1 MQFDFATSIY
11 KPLILYDMAD
21 VSLDQ
26 FMIDT
31 IAELQADNCKGL
43 KEDIAFLDEMVSLM
57 MVDLSPRE
65 ENFMKDFLKMQ
76 RLNGIRNYLKAF
88 IPTEN

>member
-1 MQFDFATSIY
+1 
-11 KPLILYDMAD
+11 MAD

-26 FMIDT
+26 FMVDT

-57 MVDLSPRE
+57 MADLSPRE
-65 ENFMKDFLKMQ
+65 ENFMKDFLRMQ

>member
-21 VSLDQ
+21 VSIDQ

-43 KEDIAFLDEMVSLM
+43 KEDIAFLDEMVSLK
-57 MVDLSPRE
+57 MVDLSPNE
-65 ENFMKDFLKMQ
+65 ENFMRDFLRMQ

>member
-1 MQFDFATSIY
+1 
-11 KPLILYDMAD
+11 MAD

-31 IAELQADNCKGL
+31 ISELQADNCKGL

>member
-1 MQFDFATSIY
+1 
-11 KPLILYDMAD
+11 MAD

-88 IPTEN
+88 MPTEN

>member
-1 MQFDFATSIY
+1 
-11 KPLILYDMAD
+11 MAD